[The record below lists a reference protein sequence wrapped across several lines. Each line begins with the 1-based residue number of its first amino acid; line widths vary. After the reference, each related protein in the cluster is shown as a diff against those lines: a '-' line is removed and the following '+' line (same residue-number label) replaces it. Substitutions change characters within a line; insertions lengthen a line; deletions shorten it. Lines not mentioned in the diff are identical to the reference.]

1 MAVLEEKFTALE
13 TEVAE
18 VVNILFE
25 LLSEEDPVTEA
36 VSLDGQLTRYAQ
48 QVERI
53 GLAAE
58 AAGFMALRDLCILF
72 QERLVELGEG
82 VQGLA
87 LSEDARLVLEEW
99 PTLVVGYLES
109 PHDPESGEALIQHL
123 QNPAWITPLAEEDA
137 ELMKAMLAMQ
147 ADEGVADGF
156 ETEPSQDEPTPV
168 ISVTQSE
175 PEPRTDTVE
184 TTLFT
189 DEQAPEQTT
198 TDAEAT
204 IDPMATLA
212 AEEEKASAL
221 ETLQE
226 EPSGDSLETLA
237 STPETTEIAPEPSDE
252 LEETPIDQT
261 VENTEGVSVAPPL
274 FSDDSQSLSLDESQE
289 QQTMESI
296 ISQDDDFD
304 SESEITDGPA
314 SLEHVLSAPSVEDA
328 AIDAVDD
335 DSGTTNDTEGVVE
348 SDEQEGG
355 VTLASPEAEIALLI
369 SILESVPE
377 QATAAETGEYIEC
390 YSQQVE
396 RIGFAAGV
404 QMPGLQDVCLL
415 FQEALTDLR
424 ERGDVLSDMERGLL
438 ESWPMLVMSYLGAP
452 TESGTCAALVE
463 FLQSSVWP
471 TPLSQQDAKNLQSVL
486 LPQNT
491 ESIEQL
497 EAETETPVLDED
509 LDTTA
514 PIPEPILEPLLIKP
528 TATTEPLH
536 EQYEESISEEVSAQP
551 VDQAM
556 SVDETETDE
565 EADSSEMDEDEWT
578 DESTEAGAA
587 DAGQELVEILCAE
600 IEQMDSAAQETLEL
614 AVDPTGDAAARR
626 EALTNYAEE
635 VERFTEAS
643 EAVGLTGL
651 QQVCAQIHLNLLSLV
666 AEERPITAEESSVLA
681 GWPAVVLGYLQALT
695 DQASGQTLVQ
705 YLQDARWPNPLSV
718 EAANALSEA
727 LTAPTMA
734 AEVLEVEARQ
744 QHAVPDDVSLAL
756 PEDVN
761 PELLDSL
768 LQELPSQTAEFSTA
782 IQRLA
787 EGEGNME
794 DVDVAQR
801 IAHTVKGAGNT
812 VGVRGIANLTHHME
826 DILLALAKHKKLPT
840 RMMSDTLLNAADC
853 LETMSE
859 ALVGIS
865 APPSQALDVLQEVLD
880 WANRIDR
887 EGIPTGEE
895 APPPRKP
902 REEATAPATA
912 PATATAASSVTT
924 EEAPAAEHVAT
935 PMLRVPATLVD
946 NLLRLVGE
954 SIILTGQIQ
963 ERINKTMQHSKSV
976 QEQNLA
982 FQQLTAELEQLVD
995 VRGVSSPLAKAT
1007 AGKGDFDPLELEQYN
1022 ELNTVTHRLLEVA
1035 IDSQEFSHG
1044 VEEDLSVL
1052 DTLLVDQGRL
1062 HRESQEAVLR
1072 TRMVPVQTIVPR
1084 LQRSVRQT
1092 CRLTDKEAELYVAG
1106 SDTLIDSNVLNDM
1119 TDPLMH
1125 VLRNA
1130 VDHGIESP
1138 EERQA
1143 RGKHPVGRIELVFI
1157 REGNNIVVRCQDDGL
1172 GLDLETIRQSA
1183 ERKGLIKPGKA
1194 LSEEELS
1201 RLILI
1206 PGFSTR
1212 PDVTQTSGRGIGLDM
1227 VYTRIQEIKGSLNI
1241 QSKMGQGC
1249 LIELR
1254 LPVTLISTHAML
1266 VRVRNQ
1272 LYAISD
1278 RGIEQ
1283 ILYSGVGKI
1292 RKLGT
1297 TTTYQIGDDI
1307 YELSTLEEL
1316 LKLSPDRREGD
1327 RSIRPL
1333 LLVREESGAIRAV
1346 LVEQIVDSRDLV
1358 VKSMGPFIPKLRG
1371 IVGATILGD
1380 GSVAPVL
1387 DMPDLLRAPTPSYVS
1402 LPDRESVDA
1411 ASNMAA
1417 RRRYALVVDD
1427 SLSARRALAQFVED
1441 AGFEVR
1447 TAKDGMEAAEIIEA
1461 KAPDVL
1467 LVDLEMPRMN
1477 GLELTSHIRTREA
1490 THDVPV
1496 IMVTSRSTVKHMQE
1510 AETVGVNYYV
1520 TKPFAEDELLGRINE
1535 LVGQR

>member
-1 MAVLEEKFTALE
+1 
-13 TEVAE
+13 
-18 VVNILFE
+18 
-25 LLSEEDPVTEA
+25 
-36 VSLDGQLTRYAQ
+36 
-48 QVERI
+48 
-53 GLAAE
+53 
-58 AAGFMALRDLCILF
+58 
-72 QERLVELGEG
+72 
-82 VQGLA
+82 
-87 LSEDARLVLEEW
+87 
-99 PTLVVGYLES
+99 
-109 PHDPESGEALIQHL
+109 
-123 QNPAWITPLAEEDA
+123 
-137 ELMKAMLAMQ
+137 MLA
-147 ADEGVADGF
+147 DEA
-156 ETEPSQDEPTPV
+156 
-168 ISVTQSE
+168 
-175 PEPRTDTVE
+175 
-184 TTLFT
+184 
-189 DEQAPEQTT
+189 
-198 TDAEAT
+198 
-204 IDPMATLA
+204 
-212 AEEEKASAL
+212 
-221 ETLQE
+221 
-226 EPSGDSLETLA
+226 
-237 STPETTEIAPEPSDE
+237 
-252 LEETPIDQT
+252 
-261 VENTEGVSVAPPL
+261 
-274 FSDDSQSLSLDESQE
+274 
-289 QQTMESI
+289 
-296 ISQDDDFD
+296 
-304 SESEITDGPA
+304 
-314 SLEHVLSAPSVEDA
+314 
-328 AIDAVDD
+328 
-335 DSGTTNDTEGVVE
+335 
-348 SDEQEGG
+348 
-355 VTLASPEAEIALLI
+355 
-369 SILESVPE
+369 
-377 QATAAETGEYIEC
+377 
-390 YSQQVE
+390 
-396 RIGFAAGV
+396 
-404 QMPGLQDVCLL
+404 
-415 FQEALTDLR
+415 
-424 ERGDVLSDMERGLL
+424 
-438 ESWPMLVMSYLGAP
+438 
-452 TESGTCAALVE
+452 
-463 FLQSSVWP
+463 
-471 TPLSQQDAKNLQSVL
+471 
-486 LPQNT
+486 
-491 ESIEQL
+491 
-497 EAETETPVLDED
+497 
-509 LDTTA
+509 
-514 PIPEPILEPLLIKP
+514 
-528 TATTEPLH
+528 
-536 EQYEESISEEVSAQP
+536 
-551 VDQAM
+551 
-556 SVDETETDE
+556 ETDE
-565 EADSSEMDEDEWT
+565 EPDSSPLDEDEWADDGMET
-578 DESTEAGAA
+578 GAA

-600 IEQMDSAAQETLEL
+600 IEQMEVAAQETLEL
-614 AVDPTGDAAARR
+614 AVDQTGDAAARH

-635 VERFTEAS
+635 MERFTEAS

-651 QQVCAQIHLNLLSLV
+651 QQACAQIHLNLLNIV
-666 AEERPITAEESSVLA
+666 AEGRPMTSEEVSVLA

-695 DQASGQTLVQ
+695 DQTSAQSLVE
-705 YLQDARWPNPLSV
+705 YLQDARWPNPLSG
-718 EAANALSEA
+718 EAATALREA
-727 LTAPTMA
+727 LIAPTMA

-744 QHAVPDDVSLAL
+744 QQAVPDDVSLAL

-826 DILLALAKHKKLPT
+826 DILLALSKHKRLPT
-840 RMMSDTLLNAADC
+840 RRMSDTLLNAADC

-859 ALVGIS
+859 SLLGIS

-887 EGIPTGEE
+887 EGIPTDDEAPQPRKPKEAPTVAASPATSVAAAAVEE
-895 APPPRKP
+895 AP
-902 REEATAPATA
+902 
-912 PATATAASSVTT
+912 S
-924 EEAPAAEHVAT
+924 AEHVAT

-963 ERINKTMQHSKSV
+963 ERINKTMQHSKAV

-995 VRGVSSPLAKAT
+995 VRGVSSPLAKPT
-1007 AGKGDFDPLELEQYN
+1007 TGKGDFDPLELEQYN

-1044 VEEDLSVL
+1044 VEEDLSIL

-1130 VDHGIESP
+1130 VDHGIETP
-1138 EERQA
+1138 EERRT
-1143 RGKHPVGRIELVFI
+1143 RGKNPVGRIELAFV

-1172 GLDLETIRQSA
+1172 GLDLATIRQSA
-1183 ERKGLIKPGKA
+1183 ERKGLITPGKA

-1212 PDVTQTSGRGIGLDM
+1212 ADVTQTSGRGIGLDM

-1241 QSKMGQGC
+1241 QSKAGQGC

-1266 VRVRNQ
+1266 VQVRNQ
-1272 LYAISD
+1272 VYAISD
-1278 RGIEQ
+1278 RGVEQ

-1292 RKLGT
+1292 RKLGA
-1297 TTTYQIGDDI
+1297 TTTYQVGDDI

-1327 RSIRPL
+1327 RGIRPL
-1333 LLVREESGAIRAV
+1333 LLIREESGAIRAV
-1346 LVEQIVDSRDLV
+1346 LVESIVDSRDLV

-1387 DMPDLLRAPTPSYVS
+1387 DMPDLLRAPATSYAS
-1402 LPDRESVDA
+1402 LPDIENADA
-1411 ASNMAA
+1411 ASSLAA
-1417 RRRYALVVDD
+1417 KRRYALVVDD

-1477 GLELTSHIRTREA
+1477 GLELTSHVRTREA

-1496 IMVTSRSTVKHMQE
+1496 IMITSRSTVKHMQE
-1510 AETVGVNYYV
+1510 AESAGVNYYV
-1520 TKPFAEDELLGRINE
+1520 TKPFLR
-1535 LVGQR
+1535 R